1 MISKHFIHVNSL
13 VIAFI
18 HKLTIMTLGGVAEE
32 KMSKLFSAENVYWI
46 FMVFISSSFQLE
58 LLATKLEYIQF
69 FE

>member
-1 MISKHFIHVNSL
+1 
-13 VIAFI
+13 
-18 HKLTIMTLGGVAEE
+18 MTLGGVAEE

-46 FMVFISSSFQLE
+46 FMVFISSIFQLE

>member
-46 FMVFISSSFQLE
+46 FMVFILSIFQLE
-58 LLATKLEYIQF
+58 LLATKIRIHSIF
-69 FE
+69 